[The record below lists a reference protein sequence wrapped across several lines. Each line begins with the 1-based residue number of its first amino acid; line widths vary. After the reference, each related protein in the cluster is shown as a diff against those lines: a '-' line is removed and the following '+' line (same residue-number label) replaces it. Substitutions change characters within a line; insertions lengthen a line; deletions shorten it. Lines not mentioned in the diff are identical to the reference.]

1 MSTPPSASNTL
12 YESVSTSPSSHF
24 NMMYDEVGDKA
35 GMADD
40 EIIEA
45 MERIEV
51 SYVLKASTVCTVLS

>member
-1 MSTPPSASNTL
+1 
-12 YESVSTSPSSHF
+12 
-24 NMMYDEVGDKA
+24 MYDEVGDKA